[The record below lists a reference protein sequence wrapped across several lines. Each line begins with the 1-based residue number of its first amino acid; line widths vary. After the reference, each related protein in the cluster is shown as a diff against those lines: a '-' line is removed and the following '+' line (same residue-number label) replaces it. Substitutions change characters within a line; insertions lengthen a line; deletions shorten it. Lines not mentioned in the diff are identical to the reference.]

1 MRRIPLNLGAGSGSN
16 GAAPGQPAKRPLM
29 GWAAVG
35 FGLLGV
41 FSSFVFVP
49 IGLICSILAL
59 FMGQAMW
66 GFFGILITI
75 VGILTSPVL
84 LGLIGLG
91 TFAMMVDWQSW
102 LQPIIDFFHGSG
114 GNFGHGM
121 NI

>member
-1 MRRIPLNLGAGSGSN
+1 MDRIPLNLNPQSGGSG
-16 GAAPGQPAKRPLM
+16 ATPGQPAKKPLM

-59 FMGQAMW
+59 FMGQAIW
-66 GFFGILITI
+66 GFFGILIAI
-75 VGILTSPVL
+75 VGVMTSPIL

-91 TFAMMVDWQSW
+91 TFAVMVDWQSW
-102 LQPIIDFFHGSG
+102 LQPILDLFHGAG
-114 GNFGHGM
+114 GAGGHGM
-121 NI
+121 NV